1 MDIGVILQHDISTA
15 NAYAIL
21 TIDIGKL
28 PKTFDEVIK
37 AAEAKLRE
45 VVGISLHYQKDF
57 LINHPENVQSLLI
70 PNCNCHSGIGVSRSS
85 LV

>member
-1 MDIGVILQHDISTA
+1 MIRLSKTF
-15 NAYAIL
+15 
-21 TIDIGKL
+21 
-28 PKTFDEVIK
+28 KTFDEVIK

-57 LINHPENVQSLLI
+57 LINHPENIQSLLI